1 MKLPH
6 GLPGLRFGCW
16 PASQFSSLQRF
27 SRDLAGQRRNQTLE
41 QFDEPLAGHSDSG
54 DNGERDEPGDDAV
67 FDGGGGALVAQ
78 KFPKH
83 SFPLE
88 F

>member
-1 MKLPH
+1 MKLPY

-16 PASQFSSLQRF
+16 PASQSSSLQGF
-27 SRDLAGQRRNQTLE
+27 SRALARQRRDETLE
-41 QFDEPLAGHSDSG
+41 QLDEPLAGHPDSC
-54 DNGERDEPGDDAV
+54 DNGERDEPGDEAV
-67 FDGGGGALVAQ
+67 FDGGGGALIAQ